1 MLGILY
7 ALLTIVAWGTWLS
20 PSQNVAFKG
29 QQIKTF
35 YVAAVN
41 LLIVSLISS
50 TQGLFSQLRWSMF
63 WLPFLGGLIWAV
75 SCLCAFTGTKHIG
88 MAKAFGIWAPMNIIV
103 SLIAGAIMFGEFMNI
118 GLKNLL
124 LLGAAVII
132 IIAGVLLIIFSKGG
146 GEGETGSDK
155 RAFTLGLLGAV
166 GAGILWGIYY
176 IPIKMSQLSLWI
188 AAFPLAVGI
197 FVGSALLV
205 ALSRQSVA
213 LDSRMDYLR
222 ALATGALWSAGNY
235 GMLLLVGE
243 LGAGKGY
250 TLAQLS
256 VVVNALMGIYVLK
269 DPQPKT
275 RAATLTLIGCVLA
288 TVGGILLGNIK

>member
-7 ALLTIVAWGTWLS
+7 ALLTIFAWGTWLS

-41 LLIVSLISS
+41 LLLVSLISS
-50 TQGLFSQLRWSMF
+50 TQGLFGQLRLSMF
-63 WLPFLGGLIWAV
+63 WLPFIGGVIWSV

-103 SLIAGAIMFGEFMNI
+103 SIIAGAIMFGEFVNT
-118 GLKNLL
+118 GLLNLL
-124 LLGAAVII
+124 LLGVAVII
-132 IIAGVLLIIFSKGG
+132 IIAGVLLIIFSKGS
-146 GEGETGSDK
+146 GEASRDK

-197 FVGSALLV
+197 FAGSVMLV
-205 ALSRQSVA
+205 ALSRQSVK
-213 LDSRMDYLR
+213 LNSRMDYLR
-222 ALATGALWSAGNY
+222 TLATGMLWSAGNY
-235 GMLLLVGE
+235 GMLLLVDE

-275 RAATLTLIGCVLA
+275 RAAVLTLIGCVLA

>member
-103 SLIAGAIMFGEFMNI
+103 SLIAGAIMFGELVNTGMR
-118 GLKNLL
+118 NLL

-146 GEGETGSDK
+146 GKTGSD
-155 RAFTLGLLGAV
+155 
-166 GAGILWGIYY
+166 
-176 IPIKMSQLSLWI
+176 
-188 AAFPLAVGI
+188 
-197 FVGSALLV
+197 
-205 ALSRQSVA
+205 
-213 LDSRMDYLR
+213 
-222 ALATGALWSAGNY
+222 
-235 GMLLLVGE
+235 
-243 LGAGKGY
+243 
-250 TLAQLS
+250 
-256 VVVNALMGIYVLK
+256 
-269 DPQPKT
+269 
-275 RAATLTLIGCVLA
+275 
-288 TVGGILLGNIK
+288 

>member
-50 TQGLFSQLRWSMF
+50 TQGLFSQLRLDIF

-75 SCLCAFTGTKHIG
+75 ICLCAFTGTKHIG

-103 SLIAGAIMFGEFMNI
+103 SIIAGAIMFGEFVNTGMR
-118 GLKNLL
+118 NLL
-124 LLGAAVII
+124 LLGVAVII

-146 GEGETGSDK
+146 GKTGSDK

-275 RAATLTLIGCVLA
+275 RAATLTLIGCVFA

>member
-1 MLGILY
+1 M
-7 ALLTIVAWGTWLS
+7 
-20 PSQNVAFKG
+20 
-29 QQIKTF
+29 
-35 YVAAVN
+35 
-41 LLIVSLISS
+41 
-50 TQGLFSQLRWSMF
+50 
-63 WLPFLGGLIWAV
+63 
-75 SCLCAFTGTKHIG
+75 KHIG

-103 SLIAGAIMFGEFMNI
+103 SIIAGAIMFGEFVNTGMR
-118 GLKNLL
+118 NLL
-124 LLGAAVII
+124 LLGVAVII

-155 RAFTLGLLGAV
+155 RAFTLGLLSAV

-213 LDSRMDYLR
+213 LASRMDYLR

-256 VVVNALMGIYVLK
+256 VVVNALMGIYALK